1 MFKSL
6 ALVSLTLSLI
16 GASANPVRRANC
28 NPNPQGQP
36 VSIQSASLSGL
47 EWGLAAPGDL
57 DSVVIGESYR
67 GLAAPDWFV
76 RQSGQFPT
84 SYIITDITSGLAVTI
99 NGGELTLNPINN
111 TIFQPNQV
119 FDINC
124 DSCGT
129 DVSPGGVI
137 GSGCTISPH
146 NFSSCI
152 SIGPTAQDLLRNSGC
167 SQANEVYTILT

>member
-1 MFKSL
+1 MTIEIEYKSLSDKTHFASLSTPFDSFLIIIMFKSL

-84 SYIITDITSGLAVTI
+84 SYIITYDFIIIIYPL
-99 NGGELTLNPINN
+99 L
-111 TIFQPNQV
+111 
-119 FDINC
+119 
-124 DSCGT
+124 
-129 DVSPGGVI
+129 VI
-137 GSGCTISPH
+137 
-146 NFSSCI
+146 SS
-152 SIGPTAQDLLRNSGC
+152 T
-167 SQANEVYTILT
+167 Y